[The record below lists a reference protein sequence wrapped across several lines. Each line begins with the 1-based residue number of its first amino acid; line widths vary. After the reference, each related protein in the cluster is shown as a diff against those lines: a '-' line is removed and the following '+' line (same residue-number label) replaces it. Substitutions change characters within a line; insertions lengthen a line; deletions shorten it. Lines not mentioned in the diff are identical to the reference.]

1 MKMTPNRPYLL
12 RAFYEWI
19 VDNNLTPYLVVDATL
34 PGVRVPQQHV
44 QNGQIVLNI
53 NPSAVGNLVLG
64 NDAVTF
70 NARFGGSPFALNIP
84 QRAVLAIYARENGA
98 GTMFTA
104 EEDEELTA
112 EELAE
117 LELEDEPATPT
128 LGLVAD
134 TSAAE
139 QTVAAT
145 IETASTDEE
154 PTPTKPA
161 SGKKTS
167 HLRVI
172 K

>member
-34 PGVRVPQQHV
+34 PGVKVPLQHV

-53 NPSAVGNLVLG
+53 NPSAVGNLLLG

-70 NARFGGSPFALNIP
+70 NARFGGSPFALYIP

-104 EEDEELTA
+104 EEDEDELLA
-112 EELAE
+112 EELLDDEAE
-117 LELEDEPATPT
+117 SELAQAETP
-128 LGLVAD
+128 
-134 TSAAE
+134 
-139 QTVAAT
+139 
-145 IETASTDEE
+145 E
-154 PTPTKPA
+154 PTEPDDKP
-161 SGKKTS
+161 KRPS

>member
-19 VDNNLTPYLVVDATL
+19 VDNNLTPYLVVDATV
-34 PGVRVPQQHV
+34 PGVKVPLQHV

-53 NPSAVGNLVLG
+53 NPSAVGNLLLG

-70 NARFGGSPFALNIP
+70 NARFGGSPFALYIP

-98 GTMFTA
+98 GTMFTP
-104 EEDEELTA
+104 EEDEDDILA
-112 EELAE
+112 EELMDEEAE
-117 LELEDEPATPT
+117 LISSHTDAPEPDDP
-128 LGLVAD
+128 D
-134 TSAAE
+134 
-139 QTVAAT
+139 
-145 IETASTDEE
+145 D
-154 PTPTKPA
+154 KP
-161 SGKKTS
+161 KRPS

>member
-34 PGVRVPQQHV
+34 PGVKVPLQHV

-53 NPSAVGNLVLG
+53 NPSAVGNLLLG

-70 NARFGGSPFALNIP
+70 NARFGGSPFALYIP

-104 EEDEELTA
+104 EEDEDELLS
-112 EELAE
+112 EELLDDEAE
-117 LELEDEPATPT
+117 SEIAQAETP
-128 LGLVAD
+128 
-134 TSAAE
+134 
-139 QTVAAT
+139 
-145 IETASTDEE
+145 E
-154 PTPTKPA
+154 PTEPDDKP
-161 SGKKTS
+161 KRPS